1 MLFLDVFYSEVMLLL
16 LLLLLLILPNVC
28 AAVSLYLFIII
39 LLFPKINKL
48 ASCRVECHIKRPN
61 VVLSHQERDSLTR
74 SDHLHLHLHL
84 CEQFSWAEHMTRSI
98 RWIDSILLYSNES
111 IESILLTH
119 KVRARLSITQQ

>member
-1 MLFLDVFYSEVMLLL
+1 MLLL

-28 AAVSLYLFIII
+28 AAVYLYLFIII

-48 ASCRVECHIKRPN
+48 ASCRVECHVKRPN
-61 VVLSHQERDSLTR
+61 VVFSHQERYSLTR
-74 SDHLHLHLHL
+74 SDHLHLHL

-111 IESILLTH
+111 IESINLADT
-119 KVRARLSITQQ
+119 